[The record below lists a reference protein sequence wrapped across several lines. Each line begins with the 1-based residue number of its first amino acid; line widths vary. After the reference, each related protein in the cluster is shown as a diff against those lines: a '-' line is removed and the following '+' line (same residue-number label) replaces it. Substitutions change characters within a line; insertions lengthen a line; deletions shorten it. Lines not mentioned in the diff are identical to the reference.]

1 MEDNRSRGRKTMEG
15 VPMADHEHTG
25 DDARVDAGQNPG
37 QNTGA
42 VSGSGTPVEVAGGVA
57 KHLLD
62 DGPAPTPG
70 DAPEAPGARG
80 RTIMEDVVVTKIAG
94 IAAREVSGVHAL
106 GGGGARFVGAV
117 RERIPG
123 AGVDVQQGVAVEV
136 GQFQAAIDVAIVAEF
151 GVAIH
156 ELADAIRENV
166 IVSVERMTGLEVTE
180 VNVTV
185 HDVHLPQD
193 DDEDEDHGGP
203 QPARVL

>member
-1 MEDNRSRGRKTMEG
+1 MTDLRNDGSTANTDGTR
-15 VPMADHEHTG
+15 
-25 DDARVDAGQNPG
+25 AGE
-37 QNTGA
+37 
-42 VSGSGTPVEVAGGVA
+42 GSGAPVGVAGSVG
-57 KHLLD
+57 KQLLD
-62 DGPAPTPG
+62 DGPSSAPPTVPK
-70 DAPEAPGARG
+70 DHAARG
-80 RTIMEDVVVTKIAG
+80 RTIMEDVVVTKIAR
-94 IAAREVSGVHAL
+94 IAAREVAGVHAL

-136 GQFQAAIDVAIVAEF
+136 GQYQAAVDVAIVAEF

-193 DDEDEDHGGP
+193 DDGDEDHDGP
-203 QPARVL
+203 KPTRVL

>member
-1 MEDNRSRGRKTMEG
+1 MEG

-25 DDARVDAGQNPG
+25 DDACVDAGQNLPEYR
-37 QNTGA
+37 A
-42 VSGSGTPVEVAGGVA
+42 VSGWNAGRGCGGVA

-70 DAPEAPGARG
+70 GAPEAWRAGPHDHGRRRG
-80 RTIMEDVVVTKIAG
+80 DQDAG
-94 IAAREVSGVHAL
+94 TQREVSNHAL
-106 GGGGARFVGAV
+106 AA
-117 RERIPG
+117 
-123 AGVDVQQGVAVEV
+123 AGRASSAPSASASPSPESTQQGVAVRS
-136 GQFQAAIDVAIVAEF
+136 GTQAAIDVAIVAEF

>member
-1 MEDNRSRGRKTMEG
+1 MAEKDIVRAGEG
-15 VPMADHEHTG
+15 SGAQVE
-25 DDARVDAGQNPG
+25 NK
-37 QNTGA
+37 GA
-42 VSGSGTPVEVAGGVA
+42 VA
-57 KHLLD
+57 KQK
-62 DGPAPTPG
+62 PG
-70 DAPEAPGARG
+70 DAPATAGAPATEDRDGRG
-80 RTIMEDVVVTKIAG
+80 RTIIEDVVVNKIAG
-94 IAAREVSGVHAL
+94 IAAREVTGVHAL

-136 GQFQAAIDVAIVAEF
+136 GQYQAAVDVAIVAEF

-166 IVSVERMTGLEVTE
+166 IVSVERMTGLEMTE

-193 DDEDEDHGGP
+193 EDGDEDHDGP
-203 QPARVL
+203 KPTRVL